1 MAALLSG
8 EPVDD
13 RPTLLCREDGQRLLY
28 RSALNEI
35 HSEPGGGKTWVALS
49 VVKALLD
56 VADPV
61 LYLDFEST
69 ARAMAVR
76 LAALGVTAELVRPLA
91 YIPAAGAFQD
101 ADVAWLMECI
111 TSCGVQLVVVDSL
124 GEALA
129 FAGDGNDDATVARW
143 LATVVR
149 PLARAGAAVLLL
161 DHVTKAAE
169 GRGRF
174 PIGSQ
179 RKLAA
184 VDGVAYSLE
193 VVQPWARDRSG
204 LASLVVA
211 KDRPGWIGPPT
222 AIAANIHFDVS
233 DEGGHIDIRLTPPAR
248 SEDNPM
254 PGGSRHLLGAL
265 ERDGGRWN
273 SFAEAHASLG
283 LSEGGTRKA
292 LAMAIRAGSVVE
304 ESGPRGAK
312 AYRLVEEL
320 DAKDPTILSY
330 PHNQ

>member
-13 RPTLLCREDGQRLLY
+13 RPTLLCRSDGQRLLY
-28 RSALNEI
+28 RGAVNEI
-35 HSEPGGGKTWVALS
+35 HSEPGGGKTWLALE
-49 VVKALLD
+49 VVKALLE
-56 VADPV
+56 AAEPV

-69 ARAMAVR
+69 GRAMAVR
-76 LAALGVTAELVRPLA
+76 LGGLGVTAELVRPLA
-91 YIPAAGAFQD
+91 YIPAAGAVQD
-101 ADVAWLMECI
+101 ADVAWLVECI
-111 TSCGVQLVVVDSL
+111 VSCGDGVQLVIIDSL

-161 DHVTKAAE
+161 DHVTKAVE

-204 LASLVVA
+204 SARLVVA
-211 KDRPGWIGPPT
+211 KDRPGWIGAPL
-222 AIAANIHFDVS
+222 AVAAEVHFDVS
-233 DEGGHIDIRLTPPAR
+233 DEGAHINIRLDAPSR
-248 SEDNPM
+248 NEDTPM

-265 ERDGGRWN
+265 ERDGGLWN
-273 SFAEAHASLG
+273 SFAEAHMSLG
-283 LSEGGTRKA
+283 LSGDGTRKA

-304 ESGPRGAK
+304 EPGARGAK

-320 DAKDPTILSY
+320 GAS
-330 PHNQ
+330 PHL